1 MQRSDNRLAEKEKRK
16 NFFGNKENSK
26 LNFQGIY
33 NFGRVSFIVSSVSGR
48 SVELKKQR
56 T

>member
-1 MQRSDNRLAEKEKRK
+1 MQRNVKRLAEKEKQK
-16 NFFGNKENSK
+16 NIFGNKENSK

-33 NFGRVSFIVSSVSGR
+33 NFGRFKFIVSSVLGR
-48 SVELKKQR
+48 SVELKKHR

>member
-1 MQRSDNRLAEKEKRK
+1 MQRSDNRLAEKK
-16 NFFGNKENSK
+16 NGKIFCNKENSK

-33 NFGRVSFIVSSVSGR
+33 NFGKFNFIVSFVSGR
-48 SVELKKQR
+48 SVELKKHR